1 MPQISFRENGDISDF
16 RGDAIVVPS
25 DVDLTYA
32 KANEAIRSVLK
43 KGGPNLLQEVSAIGY
58 CEIGHAV
65 ITRGY
70 NLHTKYIV
78 FLPYTDRE
86 RKESR
91 LNFVLLHQA
100 LKNAFNLAVLYGA
113 KTLAI
118 DLAPLQVRK
127 KDLLK
132 EILSKVLDTE
142 PPKGLT
148 IDETVDVAKAVSGD
162 YKDAL
167 REVTVY
173 K

>member
-1 MPQISFRENGDISDF
+1 MPQISFREGDISEF
-16 RGDAIVVPS
+16 RGDVIIIPS

-43 KGGPNLLQEVSAIGY
+43 KGGPDLLKELSAIGY
-58 CEIGHAV
+58 CEVGHAV
-65 ITRGY
+65 ITKGY
-70 NLHTKYIV
+70 NLNAKHIV
-78 FLPYTDRE
+78 FLAYTDCE

-118 DLAPLQVRK
+118 DLAPLRVRRHN
-127 KDLLK
+127 LLK

-142 PPKGLT
+142 PPKGLA
-148 IDETVDVAKAVSGD
+148 IDEMVDVVRGISCG
-162 YKDAL
+162 YKETL
-167 REVTVY
+167 QEIIIY

>member
-1 MPQISFRENGDISDF
+1 MAEIKLERGGIADF
-16 RGDAIVVPS
+16 QGDAIVVPS

-43 KGGPNLLQEVSAIGY
+43 KGGPDLLQEVSAIGF

-65 ITRGY
+65 ITKGH
-70 NLHTKYIV
+70 NLQTKHII
-78 FLPYTDRE
+78 FLAYTDQDK
-86 RKESR
+86 KESR

-100 LKNAFNLAVLYGA
+100 IKNAFNLAVLYGA

-127 KDLLK
+127 RNLLK
-132 EILSKVLDTE
+132 EITSKALNTE

-148 IDETVDVAKAVSGD
+148 VDEMIDVVKGISGG
-162 YKDAL
+162 YKDTL
-167 REVTVY
+167 QGIVVY